1 MGTEI
6 KTLPYI
12 SMCSSL
18 NVENKIYAR
27 CDKKYCRAELLRDE
41 ETNYSSSHPCC
52 DLFALLTQN
61 IDDKIIL
68 QLKSYI

>member
-1 MGTEI
+1 MVTEI

-18 NVENKIYAR
+18 NVEIEIYAR
-27 CDKKYCRAELLRDE
+27 CDEKYYRDE
-41 ETNYSSSHPCC
+41 ETNYSPSHPCC

-61 IDDKIIL
+61 INDKKIL
-68 QLKSYI
+68 LLKSYI